1 MEDTGSGTGRSQPI
15 DNYGRVAMFGPNS
28 EPVALKRD
36 VDVVLVPDG
45 IQVTLNADS
54 LVYIT
59 QSMGGCFTVY
69 FEGNLFRV
77 GGLDADAI
85 GKEPILPPEL
95 PDGAS
100 DKEFEV
106 MVWDQMKTVYDPEI
120 PINIVDLGLI
130 YDARISIMPDGKR
143 YVYVEMTLTAPGC
156 GMGDILVQDVREKIG
171 IIPTISKVDVELVLD
186 PPWSQAMM
194 SEAAQLEAGL
204 L

>member
-1 MEDTGSGTGRSQPI
+1 
-15 DNYGRVAMFGPNS
+15 MFGPDS

-36 VDVVLVPDG
+36 VEVTLVPDG
-45 IQVTLNADS
+45 FQVTLNADS

-59 QSMGGCFTVY
+59 QAMGGSFTIY

-77 GGLDADAI
+77 GGLDADAL
-85 GKEPILPPEL
+85 GKEPIAPPDL
-95 PDGAS
+95 PDNAG
-100 DKEFEV
+100 DNEFEQIC
-106 MVWDQMKTVYDPEI
+106 WDQMKTVYDPEI

-130 YDARISIMPDGKR
+130 YDCRISKMPDGKR

-171 IIPTISKVDVELVLD
+171 IIPTVSKVDVELVLD
-186 PPWSQAMM
+186 PPWNQTMM

>member
-1 MEDTGSGTGRSQPI
+1 
-15 DNYGRVAMFGPNS
+15 MFGPDS

-36 VDVVLVPDG
+36 VDVTLVPDG
-45 IQVTLNADS
+45 FQVTLNADS

-59 QSMGGCFTVY
+59 QAMGGSFTIY

-77 GGLDADAI
+77 GGLDADAL
-85 GKEPILPPEL
+85 GKEPIEPPEL
-95 PDGAS
+95 PIDAS
-100 DKEFEV
+100 DGEFEQTT
-106 MVWDQMKTVYDPEI
+106 WDQMRTVYDPEI

-130 YDARISIMPDGKR
+130 YDCRISKLPDGKR

-171 IIPTISKVDVELVLD
+171 IIPNVSKVDVELVLD
-186 PPWSQAMM
+186 PPWNQTMM

>member
-1 MEDTGSGTGRSQPI
+1 
-15 DNYGRVAMFGPNS
+15 MFGPDS
-28 EPVALKRD
+28 EPVALQRD
-36 VDVVLVPDG
+36 VEVTLVPDG
-45 IQVTLNADS
+45 FQVTLNADS

-59 QSMGGCFTVY
+59 QAMGGSFTIY

-77 GGLDADAI
+77 GGLDADAL
-85 GKEPILPPEL
+85 GKERIEPPALPT
-95 PDGAS
+95 DAS
-100 DKEFEV
+100 DEDFETTT
-106 MVWDQMKTVYDPEI
+106 WDQMRTVYDPEI

-130 YDARISIMPDGKR
+130 YDCRISKLPDGKR

-171 IIPTISKVDVELVLD
+171 IIPNVSKVDVELVLD
-186 PPWSQAMM
+186 PPWNQTMM

>member
-1 MEDTGSGTGRSQPI
+1 
-15 DNYGRVAMFGPNS
+15 MFGPDS
-28 EPVALKRD
+28 EPVALQRD
-36 VDVVLVPDG
+36 VEVTLVPDG
-45 IQVTLNADS
+45 FQVTLNADS

-59 QSMGGCFTVY
+59 QAMGGSFTIY

-77 GGLDADAI
+77 GGLDADVL
-85 GKEPILPPEL
+85 GKEPIEPPQLPI
-95 PDGAS
+95 DAS
-100 DKEFEV
+100 DKDFETTT
-106 MVWDQMKTVYDPEI
+106 WDQMRTVYDPEI

-130 YDARISIMPDGKR
+130 YDCRISKLPDGKR

-171 IIPTISKVDVELVLD
+171 IIPNVSKVDVELVLD
-186 PPWSQAMM
+186 PPWNQTMM

>member
-1 MEDTGSGTGRSQPI
+1 
-15 DNYGRVAMFGPNS
+15 MFGPDS

-36 VDVVLVPDG
+36 VDVTLVPDG
-45 IQVTLNADS
+45 FQVTLRVDS

-59 QSMGGCFTVY
+59 QAMGGSFTIY

-77 GGLDADAI
+77 GGLDADAL
-85 GKEPILPPEL
+85 GKERIAPPDLPEN
-95 PDGAS
+95 AS
-100 DKEFEV
+100 DEELEKI
-106 MVWDQMKTVYDPEI
+106 VWDQMKTVYDPEI
-120 PINIVDLGLI
+120 PINVVDLGLI
-130 YDARISIMPDGKR
+130 YECRISKLPGGNR

-171 IIPTISKVDVELVLD
+171 IIPTIDKVDVELVLD
-186 PPWSQAMM
+186 PPWNQTMM

>member
-1 MEDTGSGTGRSQPI
+1 
-15 DNYGRVAMFGPNS
+15 MFGPDS
-28 EPVALKRD
+28 EPVALQRD

-45 IQVTLNADS
+45 VQVTLNEDS

-77 GGLDADAI
+77 GGLDADAL
-85 GKEPILPPEL
+85 GKEPIQPPEL

-100 DKEFEV
+100 DEAFET

-130 YDARISIMPDGKR
+130 YDTRMSIMPDGKR

-156 GMGDILVQDVREKIG
+156 GMGDILVQDVREKVG
-171 IIPTISKVDVELVLD
+171 IIPTVSKVDVELVLD
-186 PPWSQAMM
+186 PPWNQTMM

>member
-1 MEDTGSGTGRSQPI
+1 M
-15 DNYGRVAMFGPNS
+15 
-28 EPVALKRD
+28 
-36 VDVVLVPDG
+36 PDG
-45 IQVTLNADS
+45 FQVTLHVDS

-59 QSMGGCFTVY
+59 QAMGGSFTIY

-77 GGLDADAI
+77 GGLDADAL
-85 GKEPILPPEL
+85 GKEPIQPPVLPENAA
-95 PDGAS
+95 DE
-100 DKEFEV
+100 DFQT

-130 YDARISIMPDGKR
+130 YDCRISKLPDGKR

-156 GMGDILVQDVREKIG
+156 GMGDILVQDVRERIG
-171 IIPTISKVDVELVLD
+171 IIPTVGKVDVELVLD
-186 PPWSQAMM
+186 PPWNQTMM

>member
-1 MEDTGSGTGRSQPI
+1 
-15 DNYGRVAMFGPNS
+15 MFGPDS

-36 VDVVLVPDG
+36 VEVTLVPDG
-45 IQVTLNADS
+45 FQVTLNADS

-59 QSMGGCFTVY
+59 QAMGGSFTIY

-77 GGLDADAI
+77 GGLDADAL
-85 GKEPILPPEL
+85 GKEPIEPPQLPT
-95 PDGAS
+95 DAS
-100 DKEFEV
+100 DEDFEATT
-106 MVWDQMKTVYDPEI
+106 WEQMRTVYDPEI

-130 YDARISIMPDGKR
+130 YDCRISKLPDGKR

-171 IIPTISKVDVELVLD
+171 IIPNVSKVDVELVLD
-186 PPWSQAMM
+186 PPWNQTMM

>member
-1 MEDTGSGTGRSQPI
+1 
-15 DNYGRVAMFGPNS
+15 MFGPDS

-45 IQVTLNADS
+45 VQVTLNEDS

-77 GGLDADAI
+77 GGLDADAL
-85 GKEPILPPEL
+85 GKEPIQPPEL

-100 DKEFEV
+100 DEEFET

-130 YDARISIMPDGKR
+130 YDTRMSIMPDGKR

-156 GMGDILVQDVREKIG
+156 GMGDILVQDVREKVG
-171 IIPTISKVDVELVLD
+171 IIPTVSKVDVELVLD
-186 PPWSQAMM
+186 PPWNQTMM

>member
-1 MEDTGSGTGRSQPI
+1 
-15 DNYGRVAMFGPNS
+15 MFGPES

-36 VDVVLVPDG
+36 VDVTLVPDG
-45 IQVTLNADS
+45 FQVSLNADS

-59 QSMGGCFTVY
+59 QAMGGSFTIY

-77 GGLDADAI
+77 GGLDADAL
-85 GKEPILPPEL
+85 GKEPIAPPDLP
-95 PDGAS
+95 S
-100 DKEFEV
+100 DAGDDEFETIT
-106 MVWDQMKTVYDPEI
+106 WDQMRTVYDPEI

-130 YDARISIMPDGKR
+130 YDCRISKMPDGKR

-171 IIPTISKVDVELVLD
+171 IIPTVGKVDVELVLD
-186 PPWSQAMM
+186 PPWNQTMM